1 MLGKIALLM
10 DCDEMECENQ
20 RDWEMEDAT
29 CHIISISYE
38 KKGRKLFLSDLWSS
52 VQGIACSRT
61 ESGLQSS
68 EESLQHWQQHCVI
81 QERALK
87 QDYYSFYQA
96 QLSIMV
102 NKTLHK

>member
-1 MLGKIALLM
+1 MLPVILSLFL
-10 DCDEMECENQ
+10 
-20 RDWEMEDAT
+20 
-29 CHIISISYE
+29 
-38 KKGRKLFLSDLWSS
+38 KKKVRKLFLSDLWSS

-61 ESGLQSS
+61 EFGLQSS

-87 QDYYSFYQA
+87 QDYYSFSQA

-102 NKTLHK
+102 NKTLHKCFSA